1 VLDQN
6 RWTGVGIAN
15 ALLDKIIS
23 DRPPEWKRFRE
34 KWLVSE
40 RRVRLAEWRRLGEKR
55 GQAEACS
62 TRRSTRRLN
71 FKLNGHSID
80 LRGLDIQMKLS
91 FVVSL
96 LVAASFAVHAQQA
109 MPRMTSVDPPNGK
122 KGDVITVTGEN
133 LQKDLVSKVYLTDG
147 KNDLI
152 VEVTE
157 QTDTAIKFKIPVKA
171 AGRLALM
178 ILTTGKDA
186 KYIEQPVKLT
196 IDAD

>member
-1 VLDQN
+1 
-6 RWTGVGIAN
+6 
-15 ALLDKIIS
+15 
-23 DRPPEWKRFRE
+23 
-34 KWLVSE
+34 
-40 RRVRLAEWRRLGEKR
+40 
-55 GQAEACS
+55 
-62 TRRSTRRLN
+62 
-71 FKLNGHSID
+71 
-80 LRGLDIQMKLS
+80 MKLS

-96 LVAASFAVHAQQA
+96 LVAASFAAYAQQA
-109 MPRMTSVDPPNGK
+109 MPRMTAVDPPNGK

-147 KNDLI
+147 KNDLV

-157 QTDTAIKFKIPVKA
+157 QTNTAIKFKIPTKAA

-196 IDAD
+196 IDPD